1 MQQTFWM
8 TVCLIDQALNNVYF
22 PQETKGI
29 AQVLHDWAIKSEAR
43 HGFASKMWTAMAVDG
58 FVMENKQHDGSA
70 LNGKDINC
78 YGNRKGFGV

>member
-22 PQETKGI
+22 PQETIGI

-43 HGFASKMWTAMAVDG
+43 HGFASKM
-58 FVMENKQHDGSA
+58 
-70 LNGKDINC
+70 
-78 YGNRKGFGV
+78 